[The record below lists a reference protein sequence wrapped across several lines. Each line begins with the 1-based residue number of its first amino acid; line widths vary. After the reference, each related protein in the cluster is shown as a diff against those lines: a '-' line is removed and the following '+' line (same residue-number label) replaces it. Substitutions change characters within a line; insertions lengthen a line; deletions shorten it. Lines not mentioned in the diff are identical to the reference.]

1 MGERRG
7 SSAGGGRGDMK
18 AVGRHA
24 RSGGNK
30 VRGSGGVM
38 MVDIVDKC
46 ERLRGGRKVISR
58 KAQVANAG

>member
-1 MGERRG
+1 
-7 SSAGGGRGDMK
+7 MK

-38 MVDIVDKC
+38 MVDMVNECELWIVEVREEDFRRKLGRR
-46 ERLRGGRKVISR
+46 RL
-58 KAQVANAG
+58 